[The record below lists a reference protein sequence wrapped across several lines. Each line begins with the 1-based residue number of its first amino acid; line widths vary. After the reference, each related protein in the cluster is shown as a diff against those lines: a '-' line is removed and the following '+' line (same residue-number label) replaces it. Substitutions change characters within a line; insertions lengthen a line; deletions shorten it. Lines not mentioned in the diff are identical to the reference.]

1 MSNPAETTGTVS
13 PGDVE
18 NTRTVGARNEAE
30 LLRAVA
36 RVTQVR
42 AAACMGVHASTI
54 SRRLEILKEDCA
66 LLAAF
71 GLQLAPL
78 DSMVIDPTELT
89 AMRSMTIKYLQQ
101 QQWAAGRT

>member
-1 MSNPAETTGTVS
+1 MTPESVS
-13 PGDVE
+13 TSE
-18 NTRTVGARNEAE
+18 LKNTRTVGARNQAE

-54 SRRLEILKEDCA
+54 SRRLENLKEDCM

-101 QQWAAGRT
+101 QQWAMERRP